1 MSTNC
6 FSQILIMLFTAP
18 VFLDPQFQKGKK
30 KVLESRIYGLRVSD
44 RKESWSYHE
53 VWQNWRRLTTKA
65 NPEEKTQ
72 AQEVVH
78 LVTELKSQP

>member
-1 MSTNC
+1 MTLSFRKEN
-6 FSQILIMLFTAP
+6 
-18 VFLDPQFQKGKK
+18 KK
-30 KVLESRIYGLRVSD
+30 SVRSRIYGLRVSD